1 MKTFVFLKS
10 LMEQIFILFHISR
23 TSILLLPNKLNRV
36 ELTFLFNYK
45 SNKSL
50 SKNEFLNFKVNS
62 RGSFFIPHTLDNYKD
77 EFFRSGRKVL
87 AKRFELKPYE

>member
-10 LMEQIFILFHISR
+10 LMEQIFILFHIAR
-23 TSILLLPNKLNRV
+23 TSILLLPNKLKRV
-36 ELTFLFNYK
+36 ELTFLLIISITNLYPK
-45 SNKSL
+45 MN
-50 SKNEFLNFKVNS
+50 FLNFKVNG

-87 AKRFELKPYE
+87 SWLKDLN